1 MVSLVP
7 LYFSLSSVSDG
18 TVGGPHMPSGL
29 HTGLFYIEGRA
40 RCTLE
45 PCSRSDKSMLYH
57 NAIANLRVFPHNS
70 TCSSYQYLCISYSFA
85 VMYVWYSSV
94 VLRNTIAIRSHT
106 ILRRVVIM
114 PGRVPQPRPSFRT
127 HGSHSG
133 STDHRELP
141 KSSDP

>member
-1 MVSLVP
+1 
-7 LYFSLSSVSDG
+7 
-18 TVGGPHMPSGL
+18 MPSGL

-57 NAIANLRVFPHNS
+57 NAIANLRVIPHNS

-106 ILRRVVIM
+106 IQAAESSHHARSSASTASVI
-114 PGRVPQPRPSFRT
+114 PYAW
-127 HGSHSG
+127 
-133 STDHRELP
+133 
-141 KSSDP
+141 